1 MGAAGLAAGEAGVL
15 SVTERSAG
23 RWYFRWNIVAAAAL
37 LTRRSGGLRMG
48 IGPFFLPMASDL
60 GFSRSLLAGIV
71 AVGML
76 CYGLGMPLAA
86 HLVARFG
93 TRAVLLAGTLI
104 VVGSTIWTV
113 LARDAV
119 SFLLAFGV
127 LMSLGLAFTG
137 PVAMTPVISRWFS
150 RRRGMA
156 LFFLSTGSMAGI
168 AVMTPVLT
176 LAIETV
182 GWRATLLGFAVAF
195 TAVTVPLALFVIRDE
210 APPHADLLPEQI
222 VVASS
227 AGADPAPQPLS
238 FGAAIRTAPFVKVC
252 LGLFA
257 CGFSMNLLGT
267 HGMPMLMDHGYDAT
281 TSSLGIGL
289 IGLVAIF
296 GTLVLGRLSDRLPRR
311 NLLAVI
317 YFVRG
322 LGFFALLVVGTHW
335 ELYAAATIGGIVW
348 AGSIALSSAILADVY
363 GVRLVGILYGWAYLG
378 HQVGGMISSWL
389 GGWAYDTFG
398 THWVAF
404 GASGTLLLMAA
415 AVSMRLPQKGFTLMA
430 AAPLPAR

>member
-1 MGAAGLAAGEAGVL
+1 MSRLRPG
-15 SVTERSAG
+15 S
-23 RWYFRWNIVAAAAL
+23 WYFGWNIVAAASFLTL
-37 LTRRSGGLRMG
+37 LTVGMRMG
-48 IGPFFLPMASDL
+48 IGPFFLPMARDL

-71 AVGML
+71 AAGML

-86 HLVARFG
+86 HIAGRWG
-93 TRAVLLAGTLI
+93 TRTVLLLGTAI

-113 LARDAV
+113 NARGPL

-127 LMSLGLAFTG
+127 LMSVGLAFTG
-137 PVAMTPVISRWFS
+137 PVALTPVISHWFS

-176 LAIETV
+176 QSIQAF
-182 GWRATLLGFAVAF
+182 GWQHTLLGFAVAF
-195 TAVTVPLALFVIRDE
+195 ALFTVPIALLVIRDE

-222 VVASS
+222 AAMGHPQAQAASE
-227 AGADPAPQPLS
+227 PLH
-238 FGAAIRTAPFVKVC
+238 FAAALRTGPFWKIC

-296 GTLVLGRLSDRLPRR
+296 GTIVLGRFSDQLPRR
-311 NLLAVI
+311 NLLALI
-317 YFVRG
+317 YLIRG
-322 LGFFALLVVGTHW
+322 LGFFALLLVGSHW
-335 ELYAAATIGGIVW
+335 ELYLAASIGGLVW

-378 HQVGGMISSWL
+378 HQVGATVSSWL
-389 GGWAYDTFG
+389 GGWGYERFG

-404 GASGTLLLMAA
+404 GSAGALLFAA
-415 AVSMRLPQKGFTLMA
+415 AAISMRLPRKGFTLMA
-430 AAPLPAR
+430 PRLAPSR